1 MNIRNSLGLRAKV
14 ALPFAVSA
22 LALIVIG
29 FFSVLTA
36 RNLVSDTDTLSD
48 RYLPAVSEA
57 LNGDRD
63 LYQALVAQMSFISA
77 TENEQFPDQH
87 KADFEDN
94 AGQALDRMNAAVERL
109 SGTGVSEI
117 TKGFRNTYDRWLN
130 SARQSMELAQAGDPY
145 AGQQLLIGQSNQAFS
160 QLRDYFDSVGVHAD
174 EQAQI
179 TAREASDEGLASSVF
194 ILAITAGAVIIGI
207 LLFVIILRMIIQ
219 SVSVLR
225 KQLDNIAQGEGDLTQ
240 RIPVEIDDDLGKLAA
255 SFNHVLEN
263 LQGMIGSIQN
273 LSKQLGE
280 GASELS
286 STAHDNSSGVT
297 RQTDAISMVATAINE
312 MQSAIEEVAGNASR
326 AADITRQAQ
335 KKGRNGATIIRN
347 SSVQVQ
353 RLAAQISKAVEVIR
367 KLSQD
372 SENITS
378 VLDVIRE
385 IADQTNLLAL
395 NAAIEAARAGE
406 QGRGFAVVA
415 DEVRTLAKRT
425 QQSTEDIQTMITALQ
440 TGVADIVAVMETG
453 SKEAAETEKL
463 ATEAEA
469 ELQGILESVADI
481 SDMNTSVA
489 SATEE
494 QTQVVD
500 EINRTVTE
508 INDLAFEG
516 MERSGSID
524 RISKS
529 LDATPENWNNRQEDS
544 RYKQQELAPSPAS
557 TRDGANQD
565 RYWRMPSTEI
575 IISTVSEALPRSMG
589 MPKSESLNSVSA
601 SKPIR

>member
-1 MNIRNSLGLRAKV
+1 MTIRNSLGLRAKV

-22 LALIVIG
+22 IALVVIG
-29 FFSVLTA
+29 LFSVLTA
-36 RNLVSDTDTLSD
+36 RNLVSDTDTLSE

-63 LYQALVAQMSFISA
+63 LYQALVAQMSFINA
-77 TENEQFPDQH
+77 TDNNASTAQYKAAFEEN
-87 KADFEDN
+87 AT
-94 AGQALDRMNAAVERL
+94 QALDRMNAAVERL
-109 SGTGVSEI
+109 RGTGVSEI
-117 TKGFRNTYDRWLN
+117 TDGFRSTYDRWLK
-130 SARQSMELAQAGDPY
+130 SARESMDVAKAGDPDR
-145 AGQQLLIGQSNQAFS
+145 GHQLLTGPGDQAFS
-160 QLRDYFDSVGVHAD
+160 QLRDYYDSVGVHAD
-174 EQAQI
+174 EKAQVV
-179 TAREASDEGLASSVF
+179 AREASDEGLASSVF
-194 ILAITAGAVIIGI
+194 ILSITAGALIIGI
-207 LLFVIILRMIIQ
+207 ILFVVVLRMIIQ
-219 SVSVLR
+219 SISVLR

-240 RIPVEIDDDLGKLAA
+240 RIPVEMDDDLGKLAA

-273 LSKQLGE
+273 LSRQLGE

-286 STAHDNSSGVT
+286 STAHDNSNGVT

-326 AADITRQAQ
+326 AADITRHAQ
-335 KKGRNGATIIRN
+335 EKGRNGATIIRN

-367 KLSQD
+367 KLSLD

-440 TGVADIVAVMETG
+440 TGVADVVAVMETG
-453 SKEAAETEKL
+453 SKEAVETEKL

-469 ELQGILESVADI
+469 ELQGILESMADI

-500 EINRTVTE
+500 EINRSVTE

-516 MERSGSID
+516 MERSGSIN

-529 LDATPENWNNRQEDS
+529 LDGYARELE
-544 RYKQQELAPSPAS
+544 QQ
-557 TRDGANQD
+557 TGRFK
-565 RYWRMPSTEI
+565 
-575 IISTVSEALPRSMG
+575 V
-589 MPKSESLNSVSA
+589 
-601 SKPIR
+601 